1 MERFDLVGKPY
12 ASRDVFAYF
21 LSARMAIDQP
31 MQCHSNDFSPI
42 NYGTVVYKKDRRRI
56 STTCATAWA
65 RSVST
70 AACKPT
76 SKRGSSSI
84 PAPDD
89 LRTALET
96 STGEDLGWFF
106 DGLVPT
112 TDQTDY
118 ALTGAKVHWHVTAAD
133 HRQKQR
139 RTRGAVVAARPARR
153 WGVGGHRL
161 VSRHCQG
168 RSARSQ
174 RPGSTQRTEL
184 TTTA

>member
-1 MERFDLVGKPY
+1 MC
-12 ASRDVFAYF
+12 SAYF

-31 MQCHSNDFSPI
+31 MQCHSNDYSPDQLRH
-42 NYGTVVYKKDRRRI
+42 GGLQKRPPPP

-65 RSVST
+65 RSGFDRGMQ
-70 AACKPT
+70 AYFEAWKFKHPGAGRFAQQR
-76 SKRGSSSI
+76 SKRAQGRTSS
-84 PAPDD
+84 
-89 LRTALET
+89 
-96 STGEDLGWFF
+96 WFF

-174 RPGSTQRTEL
+174 RPGIRKRTEL